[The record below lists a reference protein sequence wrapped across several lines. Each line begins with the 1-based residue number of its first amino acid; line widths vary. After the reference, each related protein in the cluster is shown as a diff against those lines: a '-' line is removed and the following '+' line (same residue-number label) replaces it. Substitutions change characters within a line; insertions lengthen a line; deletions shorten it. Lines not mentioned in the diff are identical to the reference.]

1 VTAIGGSPLIVY
13 QTSNSPPI
21 VADQK
26 CSDSPHLPQR
36 VHAALLLSV
45 ESSFPLP
52 PSQGLHLQGFEW
64 GGVVHLPL
72 VRHVL
77 SLVEDVKA
85 SNWAEGVKSMSTLS
99 QERRRADRIP
109 YLLEVKCK
117 DFGPGS
123 LRISDLSRTGA
134 FIDTLLSVRIG
145 SVIELGFQLHELEI
159 NVLAEVRHCVTYI
172 GIGVQF
178 LNLSA
183 DEQYFLSFVLAQ
195 QSAQQE
201 RLNQTQHTGYATQNQ
216 LRQF

>member
-1 VTAIGGSPLIVY
+1 VTG
-13 QTSNSPPI
+13 
-21 VADQK
+21 
-26 CSDSPHLPQR
+26 DSPFDHLSDLKLSAHSPGPNVLVR
-36 VHAALLLSV
+36 PTFLKEYLRRFSSRWSPASPYHRAKGFICNASSARRRLLA
-45 ESSFPLP
+45 
-52 PSQGLHLQGFEW
+52 
-64 GGVVHLPL
+64 L

-77 SLVEDVKA
+77 YLLRTKKPA
-85 SNWAEGVKSMSTLS
+85 TGQGVKGMSTVR
-99 QERRRADRIP
+99 ERRREDRIP
-109 YLLEVKCK
+109 YILEVKCD
-117 DFGPGS
+117 DFGPGA

-145 SVIELGFQLHELEI
+145 SIIQLGFQLHELEI

-195 QSAQQE
+195 QSMQQE
-201 RLNQTQHTGYATQNQ
+201 RLSQTQHTGYATQNQ